1 MHSPTLPPSPHLT
14 FSFSHHLTF
23 SHLTFPLSPFLTFPS
38 LLPFAFKSFSDRNFF
53 INFEAKFVTT
63 EKYE

>member
-1 MHSPTLPPSPHLT
+1 MHPPTFPPSPLPT
-14 FSFSHHLTF
+14 LSFSHHLTF
-23 SHLTFPLSPFLTFPS
+23 SLLTFPS

>member
-1 MHSPTLPPSPHLT
+1 MHPPT
-14 FSFSHHLTF
+14 FSFSPLT
-23 SHLTFPLSPFLTFPS
+23 TLSPPHLPTLSPPHLPP

>member
-1 MHSPTLPPSPHLT
+1 MHPPTLSFSPLPTLSPPHLPT
-14 FSFSHHLTF
+14 
-23 SHLTFPLSPFLTFPS
+23 LSLLTFPS
-38 LLPFAFKSFSDRNFF
+38 LLPFAFKSFSDRIFF

>member
-1 MHSPTLPPSPHLT
+1 MHPPTFPPSPLPT

-23 SHLTFPLSPFLTFPS
+23 SLLTFPS
-38 LLPFAFKSFSDRNFF
+38 LLPFASKSFSDRIFF

>member
-1 MHSPTLPPSPHLT
+1 MHPPTFPPSPLPTLSPSHLPTFPPPHLPT
-14 FSFSHHLTF
+14 FSPPHLP
-23 SHLTFPLSPFLTFPS
+23 PLSPFAS
-38 LLPFAFKSFSDRNFF
+38 KSFTDRNFF

>member
-1 MHSPTLPPSPHLT
+1 MHPPTLSFSPLPT
-14 FSFSHHLTF
+14 LSFSHHPTF
-23 SHLTFPLSPFLTFPS
+23 SLLTFPS
-38 LLPFAFKSFSDRNFF
+38 LFPFAFKSFSDRIFF

>member
-1 MHSPTLPPSPHLT
+1 MHPPTFPPSPLPTLSFSPLPT
-14 FSFSHHLTF
+14 FSL
-23 SHLTFPLSPFLTFPS
+23 LTFPLLF
-38 LLPFAFKSFSDRNFF
+38 PFAFKSFSDRNFF

>member
-1 MHSPTLPPSPHLT
+1 MHPPTLSFSPLPTLSPPHLPT
-14 FSFSHHLTF
+14 LSLPHL
-23 SHLTFPLSPFLTFPS
+23 PP
-38 LLPFAFKSFSDRNFF
+38 LLPFASKSFSDRNFF

>member
-1 MHSPTLPPSPHLT
+1 MHPPTLSFSPLPTLSPPHLPTPSP
-14 FSFSHHLTF
+14 
-23 SHLTFPLSPFLTFPS
+23 SHLPS
-38 LLPFAFKSFSDRNFF
+38 LFPFASKSFSDRIFF

>member
-1 MHSPTLPPSPHLT
+1 MHPPTFPPSPLPT

-23 SHLTFPLSPFLTFPS
+23 SLLTFPS
-38 LLPFAFKSFSDRNFF
+38 LLPFASKSFSDRNFF

>member
-1 MHSPTLPPSPHLT
+1 MHPPTFPPSPHLT

-23 SHLTFPLSPFLTFPS
+23 SLLTLPPLF
-38 LLPFAFKSFSDRNFF
+38 PFASKSFSDRIFF

>member
-1 MHSPTLPPSPHLT
+1 MHPPTFPPSPLPT
-14 FSFSHHLTF
+14 
-23 SHLTFPLSPFLTFPS
+23 LSPPHLPTPSPPHLPS
-38 LLPFAFKSFSDRNFF
+38 LLPFAFKSFSDRIFF

>member
-1 MHSPTLPPSPHLT
+1 MHPPTLSFSPLPTLSPPHLPT
-14 FSFSHHLTF
+14 
-23 SHLTFPLSPFLTFPS
+23 LSPPHLPS
-38 LLPFAFKSFSDRNFF
+38 LLPFASKSFSDRNFF

>member
-1 MHSPTLPPSPHLT
+1 MHSPTFPPSPLPT

-23 SHLTFPLSPFLTFPS
+23 SLLTFPS
-38 LLPFAFKSFSDRNFF
+38 LLPFASKSFSDRIFF

>member
-1 MHSPTLPPSPHLT
+1 MHPLTLPPSPLPTLFPPHLPT
-14 FSFSHHLTF
+14 
-23 SHLTFPLSPFLTFPS
+23 LSPPHLPP
-38 LLPFAFKSFSDRNFF
+38 LLPFASKSFSDRIFF

>member
-1 MHSPTLPPSPHLT
+1 MHPPTFPPSPHLT

-23 SHLTFPLSPFLTFPS
+23 SLLTFPS
-38 LLPFAFKSFSDRNFF
+38 LSPLASKSFSDRIFF

>member
-1 MHSPTLPPSPHLT
+1 MHPPTLSFSPLPTLFPPHLPT
-14 FSFSHHLTF
+14 
-23 SHLTFPLSPFLTFPS
+23 LSPPHLPP
-38 LLPFAFKSFSDRNFF
+38 LLPFAFKSFSDRIFF

>member
-1 MHSPTLPPSPHLT
+1 MHPSTLSFSPLPTLSPPHLPT
-14 FSFSHHLTF
+14 
-23 SHLTFPLSPFLTFPS
+23 LSPPHLPPLF
-38 LLPFAFKSFSDRNFF
+38 PFAFKSFSDRIFF

>member
-1 MHSPTLPPSPHLT
+1 MHPPTFPPSPHLT
-14 FSFSHHLTF
+14 FSFSPHLTF
-23 SHLTFPLSPFLTFPS
+23 SLLTFPPLF
-38 LLPFAFKSFSDRNFF
+38 PFAFKSFSDRNFF

>member
-1 MHSPTLPPSPHLT
+1 MHPPTLSFSPLPT

-23 SHLTFPLSPFLTFPS
+23 SLLTFPS
-38 LLPFAFKSFSDRNFF
+38 LLPFASKSFSDRNFF

>member
-1 MHSPTLPPSPHLT
+1 MHPPTFPPSPLPTLFPPHLPT
-14 FSFSHHLTF
+14 
-23 SHLTFPLSPFLTFPS
+23 LSPPHLPP

>member
-1 MHSPTLPPSPHLT
+1 MHPPTFPPSPLPT
-14 FSFSHHLTF
+14 LSF
-23 SHLTFPLSPFLTFPS
+23 SHLTFPP
-38 LLPFAFKSFSDRNFF
+38 LLPFAFKSFSDRIFF

>member
-1 MHSPTLPPSPHLT
+1 MHPPTLSLSP
-14 FSFSHHLTF
+14 
-23 SHLTFPLSPFLTFPS
+23 HLTFPLSPLPTFS
-38 LLPFAFKSFSDRNFF
+38 LPFASKSFSDRIFF

>member
-1 MHSPTLPPSPHLT
+1 MHPPT
-14 FSFSHHLTF
+14 FSFSPLPTLFPPHLPT
-23 SHLTFPLSPFLTFPS
+23 LSPPHLPP